1 MSEIR
6 NEDLLALKAY
16 ITSADSTRF
25 SGLAA
30 GTVSLDL
37 THSNLAQRHAE
48 IRFDL
53 RETVDDLRARIHQKT
68 GTPPAFQR
76 LLFLRGHAPEAGAGA
91 GDGDGGALHVVEAGT
106 GGGRMLGY
114 YSPQSGQTVHC
125 IDVDPNSGSRG
136 GRYEN
141 TALVEKY
148 RMSDE
153 EYDRRGGTL
162 RDWGR
167 RRREADPA
175 FTLARHARE
184 HRELAEATRQARMGG
199 ALPEGFEIDATTGKV
214 VRSEP
219 EPEPEPEAK
228 GEKGAEARRGGG
240 KDGADLPG
248 PRSVE
253 GIEPGMRCEVRP
265 GGRRGTV
272 AFAGEVP
279 ELGGGGHWVGV
290 AFDEP
295 VGRTDG
301 RCGGRKYFDAGGP
314 NRGGFVRGRNV
325 AVGDFPE
332 RDILDE
338 LEGSSEDEL

>member
-16 ITSADSTRF
+16 VTSADSTRF

-76 LLFLRGHAPEAGAGA
+76 LLFLRGHAPEAGA

-279 ELGGGGHWVGV
+279 ELGGGAWPRP
-290 AFDEP
+290 A
-295 VGRTDG
+295 
-301 RCGGRKYFDAGGP
+301 
-314 NRGGFVRGRNV
+314 
-325 AVGDFPE
+325 
-332 RDILDE
+332 
-338 LEGSSEDEL
+338 